1 MDLTVGGKQNLTDK
15 LTLSGLV
22 RIEKMPKRK
31 RRSPS
36 VISAGTVIV
45 LLILVV
51 LGLIRIF
58 GQGGAGAVPA
68 WTPRPST
75 APGVT
80 AAATLSQEDAAWYS
94 LYFTD
99 PGSPEANSLRGGPDE
114 ALRAAIDGA
123 RISLDLAV
131 YEIDL
136 YRIRDALIN
145 AQRRGVSVRVVTDSD
160 YLDEDAVQG
169 ILEAGIPVLGDR
181 REGFMHN
188 KFAVVDRQEVWTG
201 SMNFTVNDAY
211 RNNNNLVRIRS
222 LELAEDYTVEFDEM
236 FEEDLF
242 GPSASSDTPHPTITV
257 EGTQIEVYF
266 SPDDGTA
273 RRLVELLEG
282 AQESIYFLA
291 YSFTSDDIA
300 KAIMER
306 AKAGVTAA
314 GVMET
319 SQYESNQGSEYDRF
333 KKAGLDVR
341 LDGNPRNMHHKVLI
355 IDGQSV
361 VTGSY
366 NFSRNAEEIN
376 DENTLIIHNE
386 EIAGGYL
393 AEFEM
398 IFDEAKSR

>member
-1 MDLTVGGKQNLTDK
+1 
-15 LTLSGLV
+15 
-22 RIEKMPKRK
+22 MPKRK

-36 VISAGTVIV
+36 ATSAGTVIV
-45 LLILVV
+45 LLILIV
-51 LGLIRIF
+51 LGLMKIF

-75 APGVT
+75 APGIT
-80 AAATLSQEDAAWYS
+80 AAPTLPQEDGAWYS

-131 YEIDL
+131 YDIDL
-136 YRIRDALIN
+136 YRIRDALID
-145 AQRRGVSVRVVTDSD
+145 AHRRGVSVRVVTDSD

-188 KFAVVDRQEVWTG
+188 KFAVIDRQEVWTG
-201 SMNFTVNDAY
+201 SMNFTINDAY
-211 RNNNNLVRIRS
+211 RNNNNLIRIRS
-222 LELAEDYTVEFDEM
+222 LELAEDYTVEFEGM

-242 GPSASSDTPHPTITV
+242 GPSTSADTPHPTLTV
-257 EGTQIEVYF
+257 EGAWIEVYF

-273 RRLVELLEG
+273 RRLVELLRG
-282 AQESIYFLA
+282 AQDSIYFLA
-291 YSFTSDDIA
+291 YSFTSDDVA
-300 KAIMER
+300 NAIMER
-306 AKAGVTAA
+306 ARAGVSAS

-319 SQYESNQGSEYDRF
+319 SQYESNQGTEYDRF
-333 KKAGLDVR
+333 KNAGLDVR

-355 IDGQSV
+355 IDRQTV

-366 NFSRNAEEIN
+366 NFSGNAEETN
-376 DENTLIIHNE
+376 DENTLIIHNA
-386 EIAGGYL
+386 EIAGQYM
-393 AEFEM
+393 AEFER

>member
-1 MDLTVGGKQNLTDK
+1 
-15 LTLSGLV
+15 
-22 RIEKMPKRK
+22 MPKRK
-31 RRSPS
+31 RRSPNATA
-36 VISAGTVIV
+36 AGTVIV
-45 LLILVV
+45 LLILIV
-51 LGLIRIF
+51 LGLMRIF
-58 GQGGAGAVPA
+58 SQGGAGAVPA
-68 WTPRPST
+68 WTPRPSAAHT
-75 APGVT
+75 FT
-80 AAATLSQEDAAWYS
+80 AAPTLPQEGSAWYS

-99 PGSPEANSLRGGPDE
+99 PNSPEASSLQGGPDE
-114 ALRAAIDGA
+114 ALSAAIDGA

-131 YEIDL
+131 YDIDL

-169 ILEAGIPVLGDR
+169 IQEAGIPVLGDR

-188 KFAVVDRQEVWTG
+188 KFVVIDRQEVWTG
-201 SMNFTVNDAY
+201 SMNLTVNDAY
-211 RNNNNLVRIRS
+211 RNNNNLIRIRS
-222 LELAEDYTVEFDEM
+222 LELAEDYTVEFEEM

-242 GPSASSDTPHPTITV
+242 GPSASANTPHPTVSVDST
-257 EGTQIEVYF
+257 GIEVYF

-273 RRLVELLEG
+273 QRLVELLRS

-291 YSFTSDDIA
+291 YSFTSDDLA
-300 KAIMER
+300 NAIMER

-319 SQYESNQGSEYDRF
+319 SQYESNQGTEYDRF

-355 IDGQSV
+355 IDGQTV

-366 NFSRNAEEIN
+366 NFSRNAEETN
-376 DENTLIIHNE
+376 DENTLVIHNE
-386 EIAGGYL
+386 EIAGQYM
-393 AEFEM
+393 AEFER